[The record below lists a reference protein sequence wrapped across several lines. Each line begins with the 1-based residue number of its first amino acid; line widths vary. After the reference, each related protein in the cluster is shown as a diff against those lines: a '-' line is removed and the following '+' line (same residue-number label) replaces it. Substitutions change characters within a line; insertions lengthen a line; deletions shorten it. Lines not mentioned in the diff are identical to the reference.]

1 VTTFLTATQNQL
13 TRTENGMQVRQS
25 SANAS
30 VDLFYT
36 IGACPSDEIIPAFAQ
51 AHAEERELA
60 LRIAQWARDVRG
72 GAGMRDTFRSILT
85 YLEQVDVAGARALL
99 LNIPVIGR

>member
-1 VTTFLTATQNQL
+1 MTTFLTATQNQT
-13 TRTENGMQVRQS
+13 TRTENGMLTRRS
-25 SANAS
+25 SANAC

-36 IGACPSDEIIPAFAQ
+36 IGTRPSDEIIPAFAQ

-72 GAGMRDTFRSILT
+72 GAGMRDTFRTILN
-85 YLEQVDVAGARALL
+85 YL
-99 LNIPVIGR
+99 